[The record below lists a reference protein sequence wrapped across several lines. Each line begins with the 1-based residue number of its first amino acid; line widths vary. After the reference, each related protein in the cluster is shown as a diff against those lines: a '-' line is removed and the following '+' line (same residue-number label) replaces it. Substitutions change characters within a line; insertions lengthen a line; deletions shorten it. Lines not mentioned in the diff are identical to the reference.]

1 MKKIKEFIDKT
12 YKKKETS
19 TLFLLIQEELLTL
32 MQRILHPSVF
42 LTLLVPLSFKGGVHA
57 MIYWWHQYVKY

>member
-1 MKKIKEFIDKT
+1 MGETKHDFLDNLKSNINPFFNPGRASYIDAKNT
-12 YKKKETS
+12 VS
-19 TLFLLIQEELLTL
+19 VI
-32 MQRILHPSVF
+32 SVF